1 MNQVAAQLFPEKDY
15 SRPVAPLRSSGPG
28 PGNPNPA
35 AQDLCGPAPGT
46 SWTAGLDIAFQPI
59 VDIHTGRVFGFE
71 ALTRGVHALGFPS
84 PIEFFDRCHD
94 DGELA
99 AVEEF
104 ILTQAFDKFVKIE
117 GHKNLKLFVNLDG
130 RTIAAETGIGSVL
143 TALRDR
149 YGLTNANV
157 ALEISERYDFSR
169 APRGLQCLL
178 DLRAA
183 LGSLTLDDFGSG
195 HANLQLFYHVEPAIL
210 KLDHFIISS
219 IGSDPKKVVFLQ
231 HIVRMAHLLG
241 SLVVAEGVETPQEYY
256 VCRELGCDLVQGYAV
271 ARPTTQLKEL
281 ELSYANI
288 ASLRNQDRRKA
299 ESDANLIMAQ
309 LDTVTP
315 ICVDENILTV
325 FERFGIERERSFFP
339 VVDSVGFPVGLVH
352 EQDLKAIIYSMYG
365 RELLRNKRRTAGSL
379 ASFVRPCTVANI
391 DETTEQILEIF
402 SSLPNSEGVLIVKE
416 SRFGGFLPARS
427 LLKIINEKNLQ
438 LARDQNPLSRLPG
451 NILIQDYLANAV
463 ADAGAA
469 YHFAYLD
476 FDYFKPFNDKY
487 GFRTGDR
494 AILMCADILRAMFG
508 REGRFI
514 GHVGGDDFFVGFRGT
529 DGETALAEVC
539 QALAKFKCDVES
551 LYPTEDRSN
560 GYISA
565 TSRTGEIQRFPL
577 LTISGAI
584 VHKPQ
589 DRPLPSMD
597 NLSALIAEAK
607 KAAKKSDD
615 RIVRVCI

>member
-1 MNQVAAQLFPEKDY
+1 MNQVVAQLLPEKDL
-15 SRPVAPLRSSGPG
+15 SRSAPHRPAHSSGWDAG
-28 PGNPNPA
+28 SRA
-35 AQDLCGPAPGT
+35 RTSAPR
-46 SWTAGLDIAFQPI
+46 WTAHLDIAFQPI

-71 ALTRGVHALGFPS
+71 ALTRGVNALGFPS

-94 DGELA
+94 DGQLA
-99 AVEEF
+99 TVEEF
-104 ILTQAFDKFVKIE
+104 IITQAFAKFVQID

-130 RTIAAETGIGSVL
+130 RTIAAEGGAAGFGIAAVL
-143 TALRDR
+143 GALRDR
-149 YGLTNANV
+149 YQLTNANI

-169 APRGLQCLL
+169 APRGLQSLL

-195 HANLQLFYHVEPAIL
+195 HANLQMFYHVEPAIL

-271 ARPTTQLKEL
+271 ARPTADLDEL

-288 ASLRNQDRRKA
+288 ASLRNQDRRKP

-309 LDTVTP
+309 LDTVAA
-315 ICVDENILTV
+315 ICVDEDITTV
-325 FERFGIERERSFFP
+325 FERFRTEKERSFFP
-339 VVDSVGFPVGLVH
+339 VVDAIGFPVGLVH
-352 EQDLKAIIYSMYG
+352 EQDLKSIIYSMYG
-365 RELLRNKRRTAGSL
+365 RELLRNRRRTAGNL

-391 DETTEQILEIF
+391 DESTEKILEIF

-463 ADAGAA
+463 ADSGAA

-476 FDYFKPFNDKY
+476 FDYFKPFNDKF

-494 AILMCADILRAMFG
+494 AILMCADILRAMFA
-508 REGRFI
+508 REGRFV
-514 GHVGGDDFFVGFRGT
+514 GHVGGDDFFVGFRGV
-529 DGETALAEVC
+529 DGDAALAEVH
-539 QALAKFKCDVES
+539 QALAKFKTDVES
-551 LYPTEDRSN
+551 LYSADDRRN
-560 GYISA
+560 GYITA
-565 TSRTGEIQRFPL
+565 PSRTGEIQHFPL
-577 LTISGAI
+577 LAISGAI

-589 DRPLPSMD
+589 DRPLPGMD
-597 NLSALIAEAK
+597 SLSALIAEAK